1 MLEKICSLVEEQ
13 YFSSGDF
20 NGYPVYKLISELNVN
35 ADDMKSI
42 IRDGIVNE
50 ILTVEIYANTHIK
63 AFSDVPK
70 EKMLECFDSEEFP
83 ANMCLYIHPN
93 KLSESEHIT
102 KFAESP
108 YQLELAK
115 GKGQLDYMTFDLS
128 VLEFYRNDPRYTYE
142 TDFIHGSICI
152 TDEYF
157 ESSSVPEKD
166 QIILKTFGFA
176 YDDEL
181 NRYVAVFAR
190 YLANLSPEHQQ
201 IWKAKE
207 ISGNIKLHP
216 DYYASSILGS
226 WGTKM
231 SIFEAFVQELELINK
246 MSQLM
251 GKPHLFHNSFVYDRP
266 KEFGFLLRPTVSEF
280 NSFMLLL
287 DKMMSDNINKKFFEN
302 DVEVE
307 SEEERSD
314 GKVVIRLETARKIK
328 EILEKSDATLDAE
341 LQLRKV
347 LYVTPKRFNQAM
359 LLTEPYK
366 LLAKNSWFLMSPNA
380 QVDFASA
387 TSCIA
392 MNQSTAAAFHLMRSV
407 EEMVKQLYFSYV
419 KQKRMAKP
427 MWGPIIQKLM
437 TKNNPKPEAVLIES
451 LDMIR
456 KNYRNPTQH
465 PDKYYNIDEA
475 QDLLHH
481 SIVAINMITADI
493 RTRA

>member
-20 NGYPVYKLISELNVN
+20 NGYPVYKLISELDVN
-35 ADDMKSI
+35 PDDIKSI

-63 AFSDVPK
+63 AFSAVPK

-93 KLSESEHIT
+93 KLSESQHLT

-181 NRYVAVFAR
+181 NRYVAVFAM

-207 ISGNIKLHP
+207 INGSIKLHP

-251 GKPHLFHNSFVYDRP
+251 GKPNLFHNSFVYDRP

-287 DKMMSDNINKKFFEN
+287 DKMMSDNINKNFFEN

-314 GKVVIRLETARKIK
+314 GKVVIRPKGTIQILADWIDKFYQTPDPKHVDNMLAAFRKVRKLRQKPAHKVNIDSFDQKLFKEQRKIIIK
-328 EILEKSDATLDAE
+328 AYDAVRTLRLMLSNHPAVRINPPEISD
-341 LQLRKV
+341 R
-347 LYVTPKRFNQAM
+347 LYK
-359 LLTEPYK
+359 
-366 LLAKNSWFLMSPNA
+366 
-380 QVDFASA
+380 
-387 TSCIA
+387 
-392 MNQSTAAAFHLMRSV
+392 
-407 EEMVKQLYFSYV
+407 
-419 KQKRMAKP
+419 
-427 MWGPIIQKLM
+427 G
-437 TKNNPKPEAVLIES
+437 
-451 LDMIR
+451 
-456 KNYRNPTQH
+456 
-465 PDKYYNIDEA
+465 
-475 QDLLHH
+475 
-481 SIVAINMITADI
+481 DI
-493 RTRA
+493 WDI

>member
-20 NGYPVYKLISELNVN
+20 NGYPVYKLISELDVN
-35 ADDMKSI
+35 ADDMKTI

-63 AFSDVPK
+63 AFSNVPK

-93 KLSESEHIT
+93 KLSESEHLT

-207 ISGNIKLHP
+207 MNGSIKLHP

-314 GKVVIRLETARKIK
+314 GKVVIRPKGTIQILAAWIDKFYQTPDPEHVDNMLAAFRKVRKLRQKPAHKVNIDSFDQKLFKEQRKIIIK
-328 EILEKSDATLDAE
+328 AYDAVRTLRLMLSNHPAVRVNPPEIND
-341 LQLRKV
+341 R
-347 LYVTPKRFNQAM
+347 LYK
-359 LLTEPYK
+359 
-366 LLAKNSWFLMSPNA
+366 
-380 QVDFASA
+380 
-387 TSCIA
+387 
-392 MNQSTAAAFHLMRSV
+392 
-407 EEMVKQLYFSYV
+407 
-419 KQKRMAKP
+419 
-427 MWGPIIQKLM
+427 G
-437 TKNNPKPEAVLIES
+437 
-451 LDMIR
+451 
-456 KNYRNPTQH
+456 
-465 PDKYYNIDEA
+465 
-475 QDLLHH
+475 
-481 SIVAINMITADI
+481 DI
-493 RTRA
+493 WDI

>member
-20 NGYPVYKLISELNVN
+20 NGYPVYKLISELDVN
-35 ADDMKSI
+35 ADDMKTI

-63 AFSDVPK
+63 AFSNVPK

-93 KLSESEHIT
+93 KLSESEHLT

-181 NRYVAVFAR
+181 NRYVAVFVR

-207 ISGNIKLHP
+207 MNGSIKLHP

-314 GKVVIRLETARKIK
+314 GKVVIRPKGTIQILAAWIDKFYQTPDPEHVDNMLAAFRKVRKLRQKPAHKVNIDSFDQKLFKEQRKIIIK
-328 EILEKSDATLDAE
+328 AYDAVRTLRLMLSNHPAVRVNPPEIND
-341 LQLRKV
+341 R
-347 LYVTPKRFNQAM
+347 LYK
-359 LLTEPYK
+359 
-366 LLAKNSWFLMSPNA
+366 
-380 QVDFASA
+380 
-387 TSCIA
+387 
-392 MNQSTAAAFHLMRSV
+392 
-407 EEMVKQLYFSYV
+407 
-419 KQKRMAKP
+419 
-427 MWGPIIQKLM
+427 G
-437 TKNNPKPEAVLIES
+437 
-451 LDMIR
+451 
-456 KNYRNPTQH
+456 
-465 PDKYYNIDEA
+465 
-475 QDLLHH
+475 
-481 SIVAINMITADI
+481 DI
-493 RTRA
+493 WDI

>member
-20 NGYPVYKLISELNVN
+20 NGYPVYKLISELDVN
-35 ADDMKSI
+35 ADDMKTI

-63 AFSDVPK
+63 AFSNVPK

-93 KLSESEHIT
+93 KLSESEHLT

-176 YDDEL
+176 YDDEM

-207 ISGNIKLHP
+207 INGSIKLHP

-314 GKVVIRLETARKIK
+314 GKVVIRPKGTIQILAAWIDKFYQTPDPKHVDNMLAAFRKVRKLRQKPAHKVNIDSFDQKLFKEQRKIIIK
-328 EILEKSDATLDAE
+328 AYDAVRTLRLMLSNHPAVRVNPPEISD
-341 LQLRKV
+341 R
-347 LYVTPKRFNQAM
+347 LYKG
-359 LLTEPYK
+359 EI
-366 LLAKNSWFLMSPNA
+366 W
-380 QVDFASA
+380 
-387 TSCIA
+387 
-392 MNQSTAAAFHLMRSV
+392 
-407 EEMVKQLYFSYV
+407 
-419 KQKRMAKP
+419 
-427 MWGPIIQKLM
+427 
-437 TKNNPKPEAVLIES
+437 
-451 LDMIR
+451 
-456 KNYRNPTQH
+456 
-465 PDKYYNIDEA
+465 
-475 QDLLHH
+475 
-481 SIVAINMITADI
+481 DI
-493 RTRA
+493 

>member
-251 GKPHLFHNSFVYDRP
+251 GKPHLFHNSFVSDRP

-314 GKVVIRLETARKIK
+314 GKVVIRPKGTIQILAAWIDKFYQTPDPKHVDNMLAAFRKVRKLRQKPAHKVNIDSFDQKLFKEQRKIIIK
-328 EILEKSDATLDAE
+328 AYDAVRTLRLMLSNHPAVRVNPPEISD
-341 LQLRKV
+341 R
-347 LYVTPKRFNQAM
+347 LYK
-359 LLTEPYK
+359 
-366 LLAKNSWFLMSPNA
+366 
-380 QVDFASA
+380 
-387 TSCIA
+387 
-392 MNQSTAAAFHLMRSV
+392 
-407 EEMVKQLYFSYV
+407 
-419 KQKRMAKP
+419 
-427 MWGPIIQKLM
+427 G
-437 TKNNPKPEAVLIES
+437 
-451 LDMIR
+451 
-456 KNYRNPTQH
+456 
-465 PDKYYNIDEA
+465 
-475 QDLLHH
+475 
-481 SIVAINMITADI
+481 DI
-493 RTRA
+493 WDI